1 MTETRKAHD
10 VFEKTKGVKGATL
23 SHLESQVGSA
33 LIEAVNH
40 LDAENKKLG
49 SSVIINKVQELT
61 YEKDKSLIL
70 IYVGYRTNKI
80 LLTPAYKKLVTELEK
95 RLKKTV
101 LLLSARRIQSRWV
114 K

>member
-1 MTETRKAHD
+1 MTDTKKAHD

-23 SHLESQVGSA
+23 SHIESQVGSA
-33 LIEAVNH
+33 LIEAINH
-40 LDAENKKLG
+40 LDAENKKIA
-49 SSVIINKVQELT
+49 SSVIINKVQEAT
-61 YEKDKSLIL
+61 YDKDKSFI
-70 IYVGYRTNKI
+70 IIHIGYRTNKI
-80 LLTPAYKKLVTELEK
+80 LLTTAYKKLVTELEK

>member
-1 MTETRKAHD
+1 MTETKKVHD
-10 VFEKTKGVKGATL
+10 VFEKTRGVKGATL
-23 SHLESQVGSA
+23 SHIESQVGSA

-40 LDAENKKLG
+40 LDAENKKLA
-49 SSVIINKVQELT
+49 SSVVINRVQEVT
-61 YEKDKSLIL
+61 YEKDKSFIL
-70 IYVGYRTNKI
+70 IFVGYRTNKI

>member
-1 MTETRKAHD
+1 MADTKKVHD
-10 VFEKTKGVKGATL
+10 VFEKTKGVKAATL
-23 SHLESQVGSA
+23 THIESQVGAA

-40 LDAENKKLG
+40 FDAENKKLAA
-49 SSVIINKVQELT
+49 SVIINKVQEVT
-61 YEKDKSLIL
+61 YDKDKSFIL
-70 IYVGYRTNKI
+70 IHIGYRTNKI

-95 RLKKTV
+95 KLKKTV

>member
-1 MTETRKAHD
+1 MAETKKVHD

-23 SHLESQVGSA
+23 SHIESQVGSA

-40 LDAENKKLG
+40 LDAENKKIG
-49 SSVIINKVQELT
+49 SSVVINKVQEVT
-61 YEKDKSLIL
+61 YDKDKSFIL
-70 IYVGYRTNKI
+70 IYIGYRTSKI

>member
-1 MTETRKAHD
+1 MAETRKAHD

-23 SHLESQVGSA
+23 SHIESQVGSA
-33 LIEAVNH
+33 LIEAINH

-70 IYVGYRTNKI
+70 IYVAYRTNKI

>member
-70 IYVGYRTNKI
+70 IYVGFRTNKI

>member
-10 VFEKTKGVKGATL
+10 VFERTKGVKGATL
-23 SHLESQVGSA
+23 SHVESQVGSA
-33 LIEAVNH
+33 LIEAINH
-40 LDAENKKLG
+40 LDAQNKKIA
-49 SSVIINKVQELT
+49 SSVLINKVQELT
-61 YEKDKSLIL
+61 YDKDKSLIL

-80 LLTPAYKKLVTELEK
+80 LLTPAYKKIVTELEK

>member
-23 SHLESQVGSA
+23 SHVESQVGSA

-40 LDAENKKLG
+40 LDAESKKLG
-49 SSVIINKVQELT
+49 TSVIINKVQELT
-61 YEKDKSLIL
+61 YDKDKSLIL

-80 LLTPAYKKLVTELEK
+80 LLTPAFKKLVTELEK